1 MTSLIRYDRFVRR
14 RARPPLPPLVL
25 CAPADPASWST
36 RFLDDVALMA
46 GAAAIGRPLP
56 PFVRP
61 ASMHVLT
68 TASRLPTGAAAI
80 GRPLPPFVPL
90 GGAPRSGER
99 LVLCDASMHVL
110 TTAPRLPT
118 GERLVLCDAS
128 GAPLRLSEPSGLPC
142 PRRRPALLPIG
153 PLWRAAFGGN
163 AHDGAQHG
171 AHDGATGLGG
181 SRATDAVSGG
191 GSPPPLPLWLC
202 YTPGAC
208 FGAVSGVGSLP
219 PPCMPRQHA
228 CAHSG
233 ARPPHRCVFRRA
245 A

>member
-46 GAAAIGRPLP
+46 
-56 PFVRP
+56 
-61 ASMHVLT
+61 
-68 TASRLPTGAAAI
+68 GAAAI

-181 SRATDAVSGG
+181 SRATGAVSGV

-208 FGAVSGVGSLP
+208 FGAVSGVSSLP

-228 CAHSG
+228 CAHYG

>member
-46 GAAAIGRPLP
+46 
-56 PFVRP
+56 
-61 ASMHVLT
+61 
-68 TASRLPTGAAAI
+68 GAAAI

-181 SRATDAVSGG
+181 SRATGAVSGG

-208 FGAVSGVGSLP
+208 FGAAAALHAPPACMCSL
-219 PPCMPRQHA
+219 H
-228 CAHSG
+228 G

>member
-25 CAPADPASWST
+25 FAPADPASWST

-56 PFVRP
+56 PFV
-61 ASMHVLT
+61 
-68 TASRLPTGAAAI
+68 
-80 GRPLPPFVPL
+80 PL
-90 GGAPRSGER
+90 GGAPRS
-99 LVLCDASMHVL
+99 
-110 TTAPRLPT
+110 

-163 AHDGAQHG
+163 AHDGAHHG

-181 SRATDAVSGG
+181 SRATGAVSGV

-208 FGAVSGVGSLP
+208 FGAAAALHAPPACMCSL
-219 PPCMPRQHA
+219 H
-228 CAHSG
+228 G

>member
-1 MTSLIRYDRFVRR
+1 MT
-14 RARPPLPPLVL
+14 
-25 CAPADPASWST
+25 
-36 RFLDDVALMA
+36 
-46 GAAAIGRPLP
+46 
-56 PFVRP
+56 

-128 GAPLRLSEPSGLPC
+128 GAPLRLSEPSGMRC

-171 AHDGATGLGG
+171 AHNGATGLGG
-181 SRATDAVSGG
+181 SRASGAVSGV

-208 FGAVSGVGSLP
+208 FGAAAALHAP
-219 PPCMPRQHA
+219 PACMCSQH
-228 CAHSG
+228 G